1 MNIEFTPDE
10 SYEHHRRNV
19 VWFSAI
25 DDEKVINCAISI
37 EALTEHFG
45 AYADDPLPA
54 FRKHR
59 QRIWDVASTL
69 ITQRRFEDDG
79 TILIQSSD
87 MTPNDTDKTVGAG
100 SRRPSAID

>member
-1 MNIEFTPDE
+1 MNVEFTPDE

-25 DDEKVINCAISI
+25 DDEKVIDCAISM

-54 FRKHR
+54 FRNHR
-59 QRIWDVASTL
+59 QQIWDTAAQR
-69 ITQRRFEDDG
+69 IADRRFEDDG
-79 TILIQSSD
+79 TILIQSAD
-87 MTPNDTDKTVGAG
+87 LA
-100 SRRPSAID
+100 A

>member
-1 MNIEFTPDE
+1 MDIEFNPDE

-25 DDEKVINCAISI
+25 DDEKVIQCAISMD
-37 EALTEHFG
+37 ALTEHFG

-59 QRIWDVASTL
+59 QRIWDIAEKL
-69 ITQRRFEDDG
+69 IAERRFESDG
-79 TILIQSSD
+79 TILIH
-87 MTPNDTDKTVGAG
+87 
-100 SRRPSAID
+100 SADA

>member
-10 SYEHHRRNV
+10 SYEHHRRKV

-54 FRKHR
+54 FRNHR
-59 QRIWDVASTL
+59 QQIWNLAAKL
-69 ITQRRFEDDG
+69 ISERRFEDDG
-79 TILIQSSD
+79 TILIQSAD
-87 MTPNDTDKTVGAG
+87 LAPTN
-100 SRRPSAID
+100 SRETAA

>member
-25 DDEKVINCAISI
+25 DGEKVIECAISM
-37 EALTEHFG
+37 EALTDHFG

-59 QRIWDVASTL
+59 QRIWDIAEKL
-69 ITQRRFEDDG
+69 IAERRFESDG
-79 TILIQSSD
+79 TILIH
-87 MTPNDTDKTVGAG
+87 
-100 SRRPSAID
+100 SADV

>member
-1 MNIEFTPDE
+1 MDIEFTPDE

-25 DDEKVINCAISI
+25 DDEKVIQCAISM
-37 EALTEHFG
+37 EALTDHFG

-59 QRIWDVASTL
+59 QRIWDIAEKL
-69 ITQRRFEDDG
+69 IAERRFESDG
-79 TILIQSSD
+79 TILIHS
-87 MTPNDTDKTVGAG
+87 TDA
-100 SRRPSAID
+100 